1 MRAFPEEFPM
11 FFTYLRRELRRRIR
25 QATFIALG
33 LALGIGL
40 VITVTAAS
48 SGVKNAQATV
58 LHSLYGVGTDVTVT
72 QAPTAGSGGPTG
84 FGFRGRGGNQARP
97 AAGTKIDIDN
107 LTSIGQGTLA
117 ASSVTSIG
125 KLTHVAGAAGALSL
139 TDAVITGKIPA
150 INTSGGGFGGGGGGS
165 FRGNF
170 KSSSFTVSGVDLNT
184 GALGPLSS
192 AKLKSGR
199 TFASSDAAANVA
211 VVNADYATQKKLGV
225 GSTVTVAKTSF
236 KVVGVASAGSD
247 ASDVFIP
254 LARAQALAGLKGKV
268 NTIYVAADS
277 ASNIS
282 GVAGEI
288 SGMLP
293 KATVTTSSSL
303 ASEVTGSLSS
313 AASLANNLGKWLAI
327 AVLIAAFLLASLL
340 TSGAVARR
348 VREFGTLKALGW
360 RSRRI
365 VGQVM
370 GESGAIG
377 VVGGVVG
384 VALGFAGAALVEKLA
399 RPLTA
404 SVGQTTGSA
413 TPGGAPALR
422 GGGGVRVGGRPAAP
436 GRGPVQSRVPASAAV
451 AAAATARKRAA
462 GAVVATATNRAE
474 RGIMYKLTGGA
485 KKYQKGRTTVDALAG
500 VDLVIEDGEWL
511 AIQGPTGH
519 GKTTLLQVL
528 GGLDRPT
535 SGVVEFDGQDLAAL
549 RETQVTKVRATSMG
563 FIFQT
568 FNLIP
573 TLNALEN
580 VEVALVP
587 LGVGAAER
595 RARATVALENM
606 GLGERL
612 QHLPGEMSGGQ
623 QQRVAIARA
632 LVKEPKVLLADEP
645 TGNLDEGTRDDIMG
659 LLEQLWRDTGLTLVL
674 VTHDSSVARR
684 AQRIGIM
691 QHGKL
696 SIRQDTRGATA

>member
-25 QATFIALG
+25 QAIFIALG

-58 LHSLYGVGTDVTVT
+58 LHSLYGVGTDITVT

-84 FGFRGRGGNQARP
+84 FGFRGRVGNQTRP

-150 INTSGGGFGGGGGGS
+150 INTSGGSGTGTGGGFGGAGGGGGGGGS

-184 GALGPLSS
+184 GALGPLSA

-199 TFASSDAAANVA
+199 TFASADAAADVA
-211 VVNADYATQKKLGV
+211 VVNADYATQKKLSV
-225 GSTVTVAKTSF
+225 GSTITVAKTSF
-236 KVVGVASAGSD
+236 TVVGIASAGSD

-370 GESGAIG
+370 GESIAIG
-377 VVGGVVG
+377 IVGGVIG
-384 VALGFAGAALVEKLA
+384 VALGFAGAALVGKLA
-399 RPLTA
+399 KPLSA

-413 TPGGAPALR
+413 TPGGAR
-422 GGGGVRVGGRPAAP
+422 TFGGGTGGGGFGGAGRPGGFLGRADAAAHTVTVHLSAPVTIGAVVLAVVLAIAGGLIAGGFGGWRAARLRPAAAL
-436 GRGPVQSRVPASAAV
+436 SRV
-451 AAAATARKRAA
+451 
-462 GAVVATATNRAE
+462 E
-474 RGIMYKLTGGA
+474 
-485 KKYQKGRTTVDALAG
+485 
-500 VDLVIEDGEWL
+500 
-511 AIQGPTGH
+511 
-519 GKTTLLQVL
+519 
-528 GGLDRPT
+528 
-535 SGVVEFDGQDLAAL
+535 
-549 RETQVTKVRATSMG
+549 
-563 FIFQT
+563 
-568 FNLIP
+568 
-573 TLNALEN
+573 
-580 VEVALVP
+580 
-587 LGVGAAER
+587 
-595 RARATVALENM
+595 
-606 GLGERL
+606 
-612 QHLPGEMSGGQ
+612 
-623 QQRVAIARA
+623 
-632 LVKEPKVLLADEP
+632 
-645 TGNLDEGTRDDIMG
+645 
-659 LLEQLWRDTGLTLVL
+659 
-674 VTHDSSVARR
+674 
-684 AQRIGIM
+684 
-691 QHGKL
+691 
-696 SIRQDTRGATA
+696 